1 MPNTPSGAIHGGD
14 ETSLH
19 RASTGTEE
27 VSAPE
32 DNAPQV
38 AFPPVATMTGQS
50 GNTPSVEDL
59 WAARRAAFL
68 DFKGKFSTS
77 GFDVQK
83 WSNRG
88 SNSTP
93 SPRTLYASDNE
104 CTRVSGQVGGV
115 N

>member
-1 MPNTPSGAIHGGD
+1 MLRPLIVRRYNTSVRVYQVSIPVENTTMPNTPSGAIHGGD

-59 WAARRAAFL
+59 GPHGEQL
-68 DFKGKFSTS
+68 S
-77 GFDVQK
+77 
-83 WSNRG
+83 
-88 SNSTP
+88 
-93 SPRTLYASDNE
+93 
-104 CTRVSGQVGGV
+104 
-115 N
+115 